1 MKDAKDWD
9 WTAVSDDPN
18 HPAAKREARRR
29 LAALRKVH
37 TDSDLLGFVETLVRG
52 KRVLDIGIVSH
63 SASYFDRPDWRHGRI
78 AAAASSCLGIDII
91 EPLLQDLR
99 TRGFNV
105 RWADATSDTDL
116 GERYDVVF
124 IGDVIEHV
132 DNAVALLRF
141 AARHLASGGQIFA
154 STPNPFSRKF
164 FRQFRRDGVMVVNL
178 DHLAWITPTM
188 AIELARRAGIRL
200 AAYHLVKRLS
210 RPARWFKRLAWKLE
224 PVEYS
229 FPDYLYEFTAT
240 DAASG

>member
-1 MKDAKDWD
+1 MTPEQD
-9 WTAVSDDPN
+9 WTTVSDDPN
-18 HPAAKREARRR
+18 HPAAKRAARLR

-37 TDSDLLGFVETLVRG
+37 SDCDLLGFIEARVRG

-91 EPLLQDLR
+91 EPLLLDLKA
-99 TRGFNV
+99 RGFNV

-132 DNAVALLRF
+132 DNPVALLRF
-141 AARHLASGGQIFA
+141 AARHLADGGKIYA

-164 FRQFRRDGVMVVNL
+164 HRQFRRDGVMVVNL
-178 DHLAWITPTM
+178 DHLSWITPTM
-188 AIELARRAGIRL
+188 AMELARRAGIRL
-200 AAYHLVKRLS
+200 AAYHLVKKMS
-210 RPARWFKRLAWKLE
+210 PAARWLKRFAWKLQ

-229 FPDYLYEFTAT
+229 FPDYLYEFTSR
-240 DAASG
+240 DAVSG

>member
-1 MKDAKDWD
+1 MTASWN
-9 WTAVSDDPN
+9 WTDVSDDPN

-29 LAALRKVH
+29 LVELRRVH
-37 TDSDLLGFVETLVRG
+37 SDSDLLGFIETLVRG

-78 AAAASSCLGIDII
+78 AEAAASCLGIDII
-91 EPLLQDLR
+91 EPLLQELK

-105 RWADATSDTDL
+105 RCADATSATDL

-141 AARHLASGGQIFA
+141 AARHLAGGGKIYA

-188 AIELARRAGIRL
+188 AMELARRAGIRL

-210 RPARWFKRLAWKLE
+210 RSVRWLKRLTWRLE

-229 FPDYLYEFTAT
+229 FPDYLYEFTAA